1 MERERKK
8 GLSGSSLKLIAM
20 VTMLIDHIGAT
31 ILWKMM
37 QLRAAES
44 GLEGMVIA
52 DELYTVY
59 RFMRD
64 IGRIAFPIYCFLL
77 VEGLVKTSN
86 RARYALRLG
95 MFAIFSE
102 IPFDLAFN
110 SQILEFSYQNIF
122 FTLLIG
128 FLGMWVADEIE
139 KMKGFGIWSFLS
151 GLLVTAVGAGIAEIL
166 GTDYGAKGV
175 LAIMVLY
182 LFRHNKWEQIIAG
195 CLAFL
200 WETTAPIAFLPI
212 WFYNGKRGLNVK
224 YVFYLFYPL
233 HLLILYL
240 ICFCMGLSGY

>member
-1 MERERKK
+1 MEQEGKK
-8 GLSGSSLKLIAM
+8 GLSGSTLKLIAM
-20 VTMLIDHIGAT
+20 VTMLIDHVGAT
-31 ILWKMM
+31 VLWKMM
-37 QLRAAES
+37 QERAAEI
-44 GLEGMVIA
+44 GLEGKVIA

-59 RFMRD
+59 RLTRD

-86 RARYALRLG
+86 RTRYALRLG
-95 MFAIFSE
+95 LFAILSE

-110 SQILEFSYQNIF
+110 GQLLEFSYQNIF

-139 KMKGFGIWSFLS
+139 KVKGFGIWSFLT
-151 GLLVTAVGAGIAEIL
+151 GLLVTAVAAGIAEVL
-166 GTDYGAKGV
+166 ATDYGAKGV
-175 LAIMVLY
+175 LAIMLLY
-182 LFRHNKWEQIIAG
+182 LFRWNKWEQTIAG

-200 WETTAPIAFLPI
+200 WEPTAPIAFLPI

-233 HLLILYL
+233 HLLVLYGISRL
-240 ICFCMGLSGY
+240 V